1 MDGESTTRLGTCRFC
16 HQQRYVEHVDE
27 NLSQNEINDIA
38 TRECDCEE
46 AARARELSNSVRA
59 VAYSI
64 GKNENI
70 YQEVKDAITGCL
82 EPIAEGYIQ
91 SVTMKVDD
99 LTTVKI
105 SLKKGRLTCVHT
117 IKEDTVMDEMGEH

>member
-1 MDGESTTRLGTCRFC
+1 M
-16 HQQRYVEHVDE
+16 
-27 NLSQNEINDIA
+27 
-38 TRECDCEE
+38 
-46 AARARELSNSVRA
+46 RELSNSVRA

-70 YQEVKDAITGCL
+70 YQEVKDAINGCL

-105 SLKKGRLTCVHT
+105 SLKRGRLTCVHT